1 MGAYSNSGNHNR
13 GTSHSGGIGTVWGT
27 VVGTLILGVMTNGFT
42 LLSVNA
48 YIQQI
53 IQGLIIVVAVIFD
66 MRKNAKKA

>member
-1 MGAYSNSGNHNR
+1 M
-13 GTSHSGGIGTVWGT
+13 
-27 VVGTLILGVMTNGFT
+27 ILGVMTNGFT